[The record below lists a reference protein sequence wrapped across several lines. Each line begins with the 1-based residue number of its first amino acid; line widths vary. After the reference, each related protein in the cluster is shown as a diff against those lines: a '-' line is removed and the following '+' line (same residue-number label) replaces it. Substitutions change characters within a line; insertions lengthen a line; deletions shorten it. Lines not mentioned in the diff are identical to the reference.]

1 MILIDV
7 LNYCRLQMVQ
17 DLDKCCGSLSTFTN
31 KCSSCQNRVTLICE
45 LAENLKKLQT
55 GKLQVVPV

>member
-55 GKLQVVPV
+55 G